1 MYDYRKYT
9 VWQKSHQLVLKTY
22 SLTNTFPRNEQYNLT
37 SQINRAALSI
47 PTNIAEGCGR
57 NGQKEFIRFLNI
69 SSGSAT
75 ELDYLFLLAKELNF
89 ISEENYVVLNEELIE
104 IKKNV
109 IFFNSENFINFKLI
123 THN

>member
-22 SLTNTFPRNEQYNLT
+22 VHTNNFPKSELFNLT
-37 SQINRAALSI
+37 SQINRAVLSI

-57 NGQKEFIRFLNI
+57 NSQKEFIRFLNI

-75 ELDYLFLLAKELNF
+75 ELDYLFLVAKDLGFICDNDYVNL
-89 ISEENYVVLNEELIE
+89 ISELTDIRKMIFALIQK
-104 IKKNV
+104 I
-109 IFFNSENFINFKLI
+109 SSTIN
-123 THN
+123 